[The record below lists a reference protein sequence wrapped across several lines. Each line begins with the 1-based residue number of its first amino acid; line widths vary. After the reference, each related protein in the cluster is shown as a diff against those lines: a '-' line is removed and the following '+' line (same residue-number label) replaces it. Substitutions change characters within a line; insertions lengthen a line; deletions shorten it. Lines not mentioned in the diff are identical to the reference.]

1 MPNFVVHYTFEKNF
15 SKSSGHFTYQHHFFG
30 GFAGYVRYFKK
41 CQKGHIPAVH
51 QPWGE
56 SQSTSKVRNPK
67 IAIGPPILYF
77 RPKKNMFFSHFG
89 RQAERVKVH
98 IPGSCNPDEMTIWGS
113 ILVVSASGQKVQNG
127 HFGRLGLSDR
137 YGTRPI

>member
-1 MPNFVVHYTFEKNF
+1 MLVSTLFSKNF
-15 SKSSGHFTYQHHFFG
+15 SNLGSNFKFWTLFLTLSAKRVNLPKGHL
-30 GFAGYVRYFKK
+30 R
-41 CQKGHIPAVH
+41 HIPAVH

-67 IAIGPPILYF
+67 IAIGPHILCF